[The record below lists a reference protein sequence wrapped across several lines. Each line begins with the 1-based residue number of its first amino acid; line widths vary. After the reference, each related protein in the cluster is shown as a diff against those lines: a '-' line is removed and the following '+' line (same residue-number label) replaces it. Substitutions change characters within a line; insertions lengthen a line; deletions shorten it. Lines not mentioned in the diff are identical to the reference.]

1 MNRRT
6 VFTLILLTLVVQSGV
21 SAQSRA
27 YAKFGASGEALGLY
41 NLHHETEDCKVRQ
54 VFDGVVAVVSARKR
68 KSEIRYQFALEGSV
82 GLRVFRVVLG
92 LEDLPD
98 ADVRALISRRQRVR
112 LKACRRPG
120 YWAVEE
126 VTRSR

>member
-6 VFTLILLTLVVQSGV
+6 VFSLILLTLVVASAA

-27 YAKFGASGEALGLY
+27 YAKFGANGEALGLY
-41 NLHHETEDCKVRQ
+41 NLMHETENCELRQ
-54 VFDGVVAVVSARKR
+54 VFDGVVAMVWARKR
-68 KSEIRYQFALEGSV
+68 KSEIRYQFALEGSP
-82 GLRVFRVVLG
+82 GRRVFQFVLG

-98 ADVRALISRRQRVR
+98 ADVRNLVSRRQRVR
-112 LKACRRPG
+112 LKACRHRE